1 MTESYPIYLLIS
13 QIYIQVTK
21 KLESQS
27 KKVVETSSIFKISL
41 SFYLQQ
47 MKNRMK
53 IRLNTKI

>member
-1 MTESYPIYLLIS
+1 MTESYLIYLLIS
-13 QIYIQVTK
+13 QIFIQVTK

-27 KKVVETSSIFKISL
+27 KKVEETSSIFKISL

>member
-13 QIYIQVTK
+13 QIFIQVTK

>member
-1 MTESYPIYLLIS
+1 MTESYLIYLLIS
-13 QIYIQVTK
+13 QIFIQVTK